1 MTLPDRLAMLRQLAE
16 RSPGDPFP
24 KYGLAMEL
32 RKRGAHDEAV
42 AAFHDLTTTHRGY
55 VPAYLMFGNMLR
67 ELGRNDEAIEVL
79 DRGIA
84 AAQQAGDSHAL
95 SELESARAELS

>member
-1 MTLPDRLAMLRQLAE
+1 VTLPDRLAMLRQMVE
-16 RSPGDPFP
+16 RAPGDPFP

-42 AAFHDLTTTHRGY
+42 AAFTDLTTTHAGY
-55 VPAYLMFGNMLR
+55 VPAYLMFGNLLR
-67 ELGRNDEAIEVL
+67 ELGRAADAIAVL

-84 AAQQAGDSHAL
+84 AARTAGDHHAL